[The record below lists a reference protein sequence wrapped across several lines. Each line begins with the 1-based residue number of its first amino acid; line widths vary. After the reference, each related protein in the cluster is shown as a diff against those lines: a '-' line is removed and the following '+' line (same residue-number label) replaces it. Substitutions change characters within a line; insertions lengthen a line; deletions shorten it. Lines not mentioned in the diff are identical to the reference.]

1 MSLKLTLTKRA
12 GQIGPS
18 INTRTEKHGEEDV
31 PGIDIPVGGIFLD
44 AEELNAV
51 LQNEGAHEA
60 LYTLER
66 GAAPEPRFQNL
77 KPLGISDKFQG
88 AKVTITV
95 DDREPL
101 ILKPAK
107 VSKIHLEP
115 QIGGLTAMTCT
126 IQGNPGDHTDVL
138 EMLNAKCRISI
149 VGGQVAEREREQPE
163 LDLEHDSQ
171 ESDPDEILGPL
182 DKPKR
187 KPKKRTRADI
197 DG

>member
-44 AEELNAV
+44 EAELCEV
-51 LQNEGAHEA
+51 LQNAGAHEA
-60 LYTLER
+60 LFTLER
-66 GAAPEPRFQNL
+66 GSAAEPRFQNL
-77 KPLGISDKFQG
+77 KAFGITDKFQG

-95 DDREPL
+95 DDKDPL

-115 QIGGLTAMTCT
+115 QIGGLTAMSCT

-149 VGGQVAEREREQPE
+149 VGGQMVEREKDQPE

-171 ESDPDEILGPL
+171 ADSDEVPGPL
-182 DKPKR
+182 DRPARKR
-187 KPKKRTRADI
+187 KDRTRKDI